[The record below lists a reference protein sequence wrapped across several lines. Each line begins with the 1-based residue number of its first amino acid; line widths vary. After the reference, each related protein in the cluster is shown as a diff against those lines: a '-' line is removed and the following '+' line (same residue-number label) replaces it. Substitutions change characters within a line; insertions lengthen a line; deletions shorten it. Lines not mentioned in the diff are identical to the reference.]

1 MGLTSAFNNA
11 FSGLNATS
19 RRAELVSNNI
29 SNAMTDGFAR
39 REISLS
45 ADDLNGFGGGV
56 RVTDVTRI
64 ENVVISASRRD
75 ADASVSSLSVT
86 ADFTARF
93 AAALGNPEDANALAV
108 QYSNL
113 ESSLIASANNPSDEI
128 LLGRSV
134 NNARDVSNT
143 LNMLSN
149 KTNEFRLE
157 ADRKIAEQVSSANS
171 FLSQLSDLNMDQF
184 LSVLEIAFFKVVR
197 LLVFLRLEM
206 FLFQSITMKLM
217 GWLQI

>member
-171 FLSQLSDLNMDQF
+171 FLSQLSDLNMDIRARTMSGGSERLNF
-184 LSVLEIAFFKVVR
+184 LLQAFRPCHIA
-197 LLVFLRLEM
+197 
-206 FLFQSITMKLM
+206 
-217 GWLQI
+217 